1 MSDRRLT
8 DPRGIG
14 VGFVVALIVVVTID
28 RMVPLG
34 GIGQVVAGT
43 RLSASLPLGQRMLVG
58 AVAAATTGA
67 CLVAARLWLRT
78 RWARR
83 RAWVTVM
90 TFLVAAQV
98 GIATSGTLLSGL
110 LGSDVSV
117 GAPFDYLSL
126 LTGIALLLHLLFGML
141 GRHRDTVAALRATED
156 ELRDAATASER
167 ALAEE
172 RASLTAEVRTLLEAR
187 LGQDMGRGLM
197 FTGARLR
204 ELADGALRPLSH
216 RLSERDA
223 AASAALAVGR
233 ASLRVGAAL
242 RGLQVRPVV
251 RPRLLTVVMVLLT
264 FRLSV
269 TTRPP
274 ESASTAG
281 PSGATLTVDW
291 ASLLGSLAQHAI
303 VLAVV
308 LVGTRLS
315 ARRLGTTGSRHHAL
329 RQWVETGAG
338 VVGIAGALF
347 LALRVVQ
354 LVPDFIVLRPTT
366 PALVAG
372 FALPLVLI
380 IAGSSLLVAVEQQLG
395 RNERELDDA
404 NRRLARH
411 VARIDALLVHERRRF
426 ARRLHSTVQ
435 AAVNAAALLLE
446 RDVLERD
453 ADASTTPSPAT
464 LSRAATLIG
473 DAVAGLDEDDAIGT
487 AERLAAIV
495 TAWEDLCTVRI
506 DADEMVLARLDAD
519 PPAKEALSDLVA
531 EACSNSVVHGSATS
545 VHVRITAQDDTIM
558 LLVEDDG
565 RARHESDDR
574 GGDDG
579 GSERRTGLGT
589 RILTTTCT
597 EWALEHR
604 DDGTTLTATLPLA
617 G

>member
-1 MSDRRLT
+1 MSDRRLA
-8 DPRGIG
+8 DPRGLG

-28 RMVPLG
+28 RTVPLG
-34 GIGQVVAGT
+34 GIGQIVAGT

-58 AVAAATTGA
+58 AVAAVTTGV
-67 CLVAARLWLRT
+67 CLLGARLWLRAS
-78 RWARR
+78 WARR
-83 RAWVTVM
+83 RAWVTIV
-90 TFLVAAQV
+90 TFVAAAQV
-98 GIATSGTLLSGL
+98 GIATSGRLLSGL
-110 LGSDVSV
+110 LGSDVGV

-126 LTGIALLLHLLFGML
+126 LTGFALLLHLLFGML
-141 GRHRDTVAALRATED
+141 GRHHDTLGVLRAIEGD
-156 ELRDAATASER
+156 LREAATASDR
-167 ALAEE
+167 ALTEE

-187 LGQDMGRGLM
+187 LGQGIGRTPT

-223 AASAALAVGR
+223 EPSAGPAPRR
-233 ASLRVGAAL
+233 ASLRVGTAL
-242 RGLQVRPVV
+242 RGLEVRPVV

-274 ESASTAG
+274 ESAATAG

-291 ASLLGSLAQHAI
+291 NSLLGSLAQHVI

-308 LVGTRLS
+308 LVGTRLL
-315 ARRLGTTGSRHHAL
+315 AGRIAALGPAQRAL
-329 RQWVETGAG
+329 RGWTDTVIGIL
-338 VVGIAGALF
+338 GIAGALF

-372 FALPLVLI
+372 FALPLALVV
-380 IAGSSLLVAVEQQLG
+380 AGSSLLVAVEQQLG

-404 NRRLARH
+404 NRRLARQ

-453 ADASTTPSPAT
+453 AEASTTPSPAT

-473 DAVAGLDEDDAIGT
+473 DAVAGLDEDDAIST

-506 DADEMVLARLDAD
+506 DADEEVRARLDED
-519 PPAKEALSDLVA
+519 PPAREALSDLVA
-531 EACSNSVVHGSATS
+531 EACSNAVVHGAATR
-545 VHVRITAQDDTIM
+545 VNVRIARQDDAID
-558 LLVEDDG
+558 LVVDDDG
-565 RARHESDDR
+565 RARHGSDDR
-574 GGDDG
+574 AGDDG
-579 GSERRTGLGT
+579 GSERRSGLGT